1 MADFSRRCFLGL
13 SAAFPWASGIS
24 LPAADPYDLVI
35 AGGRVFDAARGVD
48 GVMDVAVRGDSIAS
62 VGPDLA
68 AGAKRTFDARG
79 AIVTPG
85 LIDIHGHVY
94 DDGIP
99 TSIDPDLVGIPRGV
113 TTIVDAGSSGAFTFP
128 GFRKYVIARSKTR
141 VRALINIS
149 SIGLVVQN
157 EMYIDPKLIDG
168 KATTRM
174 IEDNPGLI
182 LGIKVRINGRDAE
195 VDHDAGVLTVAR
207 DVSSAAGVPIM
218 MHWSNHPR
226 LLGMLKKGD
235 ILTHPYNP
243 PRSGPNLLG
252 PDGKVLPQILE
263 LKSRG
268 IYTDFAHGNHLLW
281 ETAEKAAANGWFPD
295 TISTD
300 IHRAHAAPNGNV
312 IDLVTTLSKFL
323 YLGMPLERVLEAV
336 TAAPAREL
344 TFGERIGTLEPGA
357 VADISVLRIE
367 NASFELRDSTRQART
382 AKQRVTPTAVVRA
395 GVLSQLG

>member
-1 MADFSRRCFLGL
+1 MPDLSRRCFLSL
-13 SAAFPWASGIS
+13 SAAAIPLS
-24 LPAADPYDLVI
+24 AADPYDLVI
-35 AGGRVFDAARGVD
+35 TGGRVFDAARGVD
-48 GVMDVAVRGDSIAS
+48 GVMDVAVRGDAIAAT
-62 VGPDLA
+62 GTGLA
-68 AGAKRTFDARG
+68 AGAKRTVDARG

-113 TTIVDAGSSGAFTFP
+113 ATIVDAGSSGAFTFP
-128 GFRKYVIARSKTR
+128 GFRKYVIARAKTR

-168 KATTRM
+168 KATTKM
-174 IEDNPGLI
+174 IQDNPGLI
-182 LGIKVRINGRDAE
+182 LGIKVRINGRDEE
-195 VDHDAGVLTVAR
+195 VDHDVGVLAVAR
-207 DVSSAAGVPIM
+207 QVSDTTGVPIM

-252 PDGKVLPQILE
+252 ADGKVLPQILD

-281 ETAEKAAANGWFPD
+281 ETAEKAAASGWFPD

-336 TAAPAREL
+336 TAQPAREL
-344 TFGERIGTLEPGA
+344 KFGEKIGTLEPGA

-367 NASFELRDSTRQART
+367 NASFELRDSTRQTRT
-382 AKQRVTPTAVVRA
+382 VKQRVVPTAVVRA
-395 GVLSQLG
+395 GVLSQPG

>member
-1 MADFSRRCFLGL
+1 MPDLSRRCFLSL
-13 SAAFPWASGIS
+13 SAAAIPLS
-24 LPAADPYDLVI
+24 AADPYDLVI
-35 AGGRVFDAARGVD
+35 TGGRVFDAARGVD
-48 GVMDVAVRGDSIAS
+48 GVMDVAVRGDAIAAT
-62 VGPDLA
+62 GTGLA
-68 AGAKRTFDARG
+68 AGAKRTVDARG

-113 TTIVDAGSSGAFTFP
+113 ATIVDAGSSGAFTFP
-128 GFRKYVIARSKTR
+128 GFRKYVIARAKTR

-168 KATTRM
+168 KATTKM
-174 IEDNPGLI
+174 IQDNPGLI
-182 LGIKVRINGRDAE
+182 LGIKVRINGRDEE
-195 VDHDAGVLTVAR
+195 VDHDAGVLAVAR
-207 DVSSAAGVPIM
+207 QVSDTTGVPIM

-281 ETAEKAAANGWFPD
+281 ETAEKAAASGWFPD

-336 TAAPAREL
+336 TAQPAREL
-344 TFGERIGTLEPGA
+344 KFGEKIGTLEPGA

-367 NASFELRDSTRQART
+367 NASFELRDSTRQTRT
-382 AKQRVTPTAVVRA
+382 VKQRVVPTAVVRA
-395 GVLSQLG
+395 GVLSQPG